1 MKTKEKKNP
10 LTGVK
15 KRKIK
20 VGKTASYL
28 KCFFQMKGFD
38 LYIKICIPILL
49 RHIIYVVFVVVVE
62 VLENFLFP
70 GQCLSSA
77 RLQPLQVS
85 VLLVGHVPLH
95 VLHGDDPAVD
105 ELPVQRRLL
114 LLHLRLHLHH
124 VQRGVVMVA
133 VLHRGQ
139 LLRQV
144 LLAKEKTEKLT

>member
-1 MKTKEKKNP
+1 M
-10 LTGVK
+10 
-15 KRKIK
+15 
-20 VGKTASYL
+20 AYYL
-28 KCFFQMKGFD
+28 CLFF
-38 LYIKICIPILL
+38 
-49 RHIIYVVFVVVVE
+49 VVVVVE
-62 VLENFLFP
+62 VLQNFFSP
-70 GQCLSSA
+70 GQCLSCA
-77 RLQPLQVS
+77 RLQPLQVR
-85 VLLVGHVPLH
+85 VLLVGYVPLH

-114 LLHLRLHLHH
+114 LLHLRLRLHH

>member
-1 MKTKEKKNP
+1 MYIQT
-10 LTGVK
+10 
-15 KRKIK
+15 IM
-20 VGKTASYL
+20 AYYL
-28 KCFFQMKGFD
+28 CLF
-38 LYIKICIPILL
+38 
-49 RHIIYVVFVVVVE
+49 FVVVVE
-62 VLENFLFP
+62 VLENFFSP

-77 RLQPLQVS
+77 RLQPLQVR
-85 VLLVGHVPLH
+85 VLLVGYVPLH

-114 LLHLRLHLHH
+114 LLHLRLRLHH

>member
-1 MKTKEKKNP
+1 MKTKKKKNL

-15 KRKIK
+15 KRKIP
-20 VGKTASYL
+20 VGKTASHL

-49 RHIIYVVFVVVVE
+49 RHVVFVVVVE
-62 VLENFLFP
+62 VLEIFFSP

-114 LLHLRLHLHH
+114 LLHLRLRLHH

-144 LLAKEKTEKLT
+144 LLAKEKTEKLP